1 MILKYFVDI
10 DDTQR
15 LKMMEGKYIIES
27 DDRIHRLYWEQA
39 RWVIALL
46 ILLTHEYCLKHELFF
61 WAVE

>member
-1 MILKYFVDI
+1 MGQMILKYFVDI

-39 RWVIALL
+39 R
-46 ILLTHEYCLKHELFF
+46 
-61 WAVE
+61 